1 MNGFDSRVSGGS
13 GSSGSFII
21 SKHHQAIVPQTEQ
34 HMVQVN
40 TITYM
45 ILRDVLRLCAAV
57 VPITFSW
64 PLKDNM

>member
-21 SKHHQAIVPQTEQ
+21 SKHHQVIVSQTEQ

-40 TITYM
+40 TIM
-45 ILRDVLRLCAAV
+45 CMMLIDF
-57 VPITFSW
+57 I
-64 PLKDNM
+64 